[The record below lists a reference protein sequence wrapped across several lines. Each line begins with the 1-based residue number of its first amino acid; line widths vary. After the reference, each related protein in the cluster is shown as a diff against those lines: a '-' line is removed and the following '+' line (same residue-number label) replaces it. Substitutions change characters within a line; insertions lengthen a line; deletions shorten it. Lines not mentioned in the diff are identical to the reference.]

1 MKGVIVA
8 AGITILSLATGAATA
23 SRLGAE
29 DAATSRVDV
38 ISSDAPPSLRMFN
51 AVPKRNRSNKKKS
64 DQRNIPNVENA
75 EEEKELFL
83 GIFMQP
89 PAYENS
95 NCATFRREFEAANGL
110 SSSSSATHEPRMRS
124 RRELA
129 AMEVENSDFYDQSS
143 SPSSEGIHVTLPP
156 DSNATCCV
164 SSYYTRWAE
173 QAGMRVIPIPT
184 FISDADLRWYL
195 DRVNG
200 VLFTGGII
208 LDDNDVMRHY
218 VNRATIIYDY
228 AVAKHEGRGPTTNGL
243 PAREHFPLWGTC
255 QGFEI
260 LHIVAAGGYP
270 HNFKI
275 LQTNFTG
282 MRPKMLPMTF
292 YPSVRESAAL
302 FAGAPAALLDA
313 MEQEDTTLNF
323 HVKGVPPSVYDPT
336 SSNYYPAV
344 DAVFKPLTL
353 SWDTSD
359 QPFIAAIEGRNG
371 LPIYAVQFHPE
382 KPQYDFTNSAVA
394 HDPATIGIAAYFAY
408 FLAEELK
415 KNNHAF
421 ASRAEANRFTINRY
435 PLVNMGYG
443 LQYYF
448 V

>member
-1 MKGVIVA
+1 MKALALTTAIALLALAGTSPLPLAKGAKLDVESREPPIV
-8 AGITILSLATGAATA
+8 
-23 SRLGAE
+23 
-29 DAATSRVDV
+29 
-38 ISSDAPPSLRMFN
+38 DAPPIRMFTN
-51 AVPKRNRSNKKKS
+51 GGGNVHSDVLLKGLRRRKRERRKGGNGSSKKTEGEGE
-64 DQRNIPNVENA
+64 REI
-75 EEEKELFL
+75 FL

-95 NCATFRREFEAANGL
+95 NCATFRREFEALNGL
-110 SSSSSATHEPRMRS
+110 TVERT
-124 RRELA
+124 REEVA
-129 AMEVENSDFYDQSS
+129 SMEVENSDFYPTD
-143 SPSSEGIHVTLPP
+143 GIHVTLPP
-156 DSNATCCV
+156 DSNSTCCV

-173 QAGMRVIPIPT
+173 QAGVRVIPIPT
-184 FISDADLRWYL
+184 FVSDADLRWYL

-208 LDDNDVMRHY
+208 LDDHDVMRHY

-228 AVAKHEGRGPTTNGL
+228 AVAKHEGRGPTSNGL

-282 MRPKMLPMTF
+282 MRPAMLPMTF
-292 YPSVRESAAL
+292 YPSVREESTL
-302 FAGAPAALLDA
+302 LSKAPASLLDA
-313 MEQEDTTLNF
+313 MEEKGTTLNF
-323 HVKGVPPSVYDPT
+323 HVKGVPPSVFDP
-336 SSNYYPAV
+336 SSPNYYPSV
-344 DAVFKPLTL
+344 DRVFRPLSV
-353 SWDTSD
+353 SWDSSE
-359 QPFIAAIEGRNG
+359 QPFVAAIEGRNG

-382 KPQYDFTNSAVA
+382 KPQFDFTNAAVG
-394 HDPATIGIAAYFAY
+394 HDDDTLGIAAYFSY
-408 FLAEELK
+408 FLASELK
-415 KNNHAF
+415 KNGHAF
-421 ASRAEANRFTINRY
+421 DSRAEANRLTINKY